1 MKKSTPIESCHLI
14 SAGDKV
20 HLPAENR
27 TNKCMLVDALK
38 LDRSIA
44 EKTVPFVTELTTILN
59 LKPFILSI
67 FLRSDLK
74 SL

>member
-1 MKKSTPIESCHLI
+1 
-14 SAGDKV
+14 
-20 HLPAENR
+20 
-27 TNKCMLVDALK
+27 MLVDALK
-38 LDRSIA
+38 LDRSIT
-44 EKTVPFVTELTTILN
+44 EKTVPFVTELSTTLN